1 MTREAKKYTVQ
12 ILGES
17 YTLVSD
23 EAESHFMEA
32 VNRVDA
38 LMNQLNA
45 TVGKGQEKRI
55 AVLAALQL
63 AHNQVALE
71 SEIHTLAQRLV
82 ARIDQSIA

>member
-32 VNRVDA
+32 VSRVDA
-38 LMNQLNA
+38 LMNQLSA
-45 TVGKGQEKRI
+45 AVGKGQEKRI

-71 SEIHTLAQRLV
+71 SEMQALAQRLI
-82 ARIDQSIA
+82 AQIDQSMA

>member
-1 MTREAKKYTVQ
+1 MKREAKKYTVQ

-38 LMNQLNA
+38 LMNQLSA
-45 TVGKGQEKRI
+45 TAGKGQEKQI

-71 SEIHTLAQRLV
+71 AEIYTLAQKLV
-82 ARIDQSIA
+82 AQIDQSIA